1 MNAVI
6 CDRVSRVS
14 VQEHFLACMQCSC
27 DRSFTC
33 CVPGSTCTSLTS
45 LTYKLHLK
53 PIISTQIA
61 FAQSIRRL
69 LYTSSPYEQIARERR
84 VMPME
89 QSPPNITPTDGHQ
102 QTQLQLLE
110 TKNKTRQQ
118 TSSLMQKKK
127 TRNSLSIRVSTPPLA
142 LILTPP
148 SSMTKH
154 PPDTD

>member
-102 QTQLQLLE
+102 TNPAPAPRDQKQ
-110 TKNKTRQQ
+110 NKT
-118 TSSLMQKKK
+118 TNILAHAKK
-127 TRNSLSIRVSTPPLA
+127 TTRHSLSIRVSTPPLA
-142 LILTPP
+142 LIPTPP

>member
-102 QTQLQLLE
+102 TNPAPAPRDQTQNKTTNILAHAKKK
-110 TKNKTRQQ
+110 KNKTFSKYPSINTPSRPYPNTSIIYDQ
-118 TSSLMQKKK
+118 TSS
-127 TRNSLSIRVSTPPLA
+127 
-142 LILTPP
+142 
-148 SSMTKH
+148 
-154 PPDTD
+154 

>member
-33 CVPGSTCTSLTS
+33 CVPESTCTSLTS

-53 PIISTQIA
+53 PIISTRIA

>member
-53 PIISTQIA
+53 PIISTRIA

-110 TKNKTRQQ
+110 TKNKTTQQ

-142 LILTPP
+142 LIPTPP

>member
-53 PIISTQIA
+53 PIISTRIA